1 MEKLNSVAFV
11 RKKSGSDSQI
21 EAVKMPI
28 VAKYIDKTYEIKAVF
43 QPISGIIELS
53 NDLNDYRTISIKDDD
68 WDKILAFNS
77 TQDTVMKVT
86 VQNDPTPK
94 YFTRSQLRRIG
105 SEKNPLQ
112 IAVTADN
119 PVEVSMQM
127 LSKPGQLNLHGN
139 PYVKKIYLPKDMGL
153 TYDGNCCFQ
162 GCTALETIEFESGTT
177 LTSIPK
183 NALSGCDSIRTLT
196 IPKGVNISDG
206 AFGGIDNLKNL
217 SVTMP
222 YKTYYANKNYIDGK
236 DSLSDMSISVVFQ
249 RDDDI
254 ISNRTKRRN
263 DNCELSLPEGVVLSI
278 GEYAFAGFN
287 KLKHVILP
295 ESLLSVGGHTF
306 QACHSLEDCYINWN
320 DVPYEKMADTDGIRP
335 SIPESMFED
344 CENLTAVH
352 LPENVNY
359 IRDRAFARCKKLKQ
373 IHIPRTKNGIV
384 FWSSQKADA
393 GH

>member
-11 RKKSGSDSQI
+11 REKSGSDSQI
-21 EAVKMPI
+21 EAVRMPV

-43 QPISGIIELS
+43 QPIGGIIELS
-53 NDLNDYRTISIKDDD
+53 NDLNDYRTISVKDDD

-77 TQDTVMKVT
+77 IKDTVMKVT

-94 YFTRSQLRRIG
+94 YFTRSQLRGIG

-112 IAVTADN
+112 IAVTADD
-119 PVEVSMQM
+119 PVEVSMRM

-153 TYDGNCCFQ
+153 TYAGNCCFQ
-162 GCTALETIEFESGTT
+162 GCAALETIEFESGTT
-177 LTSIPK
+177 LASIPE
-183 NALSGCDSIRTLT
+183 NAFSGCDSIRTLT
-196 IPKGVNISDG
+196 IPEGVGISAG
-206 AFGGIDNLKNL
+206 AFDGIDNLKNL

-222 YKTYYANKNYIDGK
+222 YKTYYANKNRIDGN
-236 DSLSDMSISVVFQ
+236 DSLNDMSISVVFQ
-249 RDDDI
+249 RDDNI
-254 ISNRTKRRN
+254 ISNRTGRRN

-320 DVPYEKMADTDGIRP
+320 GVPYERTADTEGIRP

-373 IHIPRTKNGIV
+373 IHIPRTENGIV
-384 FWSSQKADA
+384 FWSSQKAEA

>member
-11 RKKSGSDSQI
+11 REKSGSDSQI
-21 EAVKMPI
+21 EAVKMPV

-43 QPISGIIELS
+43 QPIGGIIELS
-53 NDLNDYRTISIKDDD
+53 NDLNDYRTISINDDD

-77 TQDTVMKVT
+77 IEDTVMKVSVLNGST
-86 VQNDPTPK
+86 Q
-94 YFTRSQLRRIG
+94 YFTRSQLSGIG

-112 IAVTADN
+112 IEAGAND

-139 PYVKKIYLPKDMGL
+139 PYVKKVYLPKDMGL
-153 TYDGNCCFQ
+153 TYAGNCCFQ
-162 GCTALETIEFESGTT
+162 GCAALETIEFESGAT
-177 LTSIPK
+177 LTSIPG
-183 NALSGCDSIRTLT
+183 NAFSGCDSLRTLT
-196 IPKGVNISDG
+196 IPEGVDIRDG
-206 AFGGIDNLKNL
+206 AFDGIGNLQNL
-217 SVTMP
+217 SVTMS
-222 YKTYYANKNYIDGK
+222 YKTYYANRNSIDNK
-236 DSLSDMSISVVFQ
+236 DGLAGMSISVVFQ
-249 RDDDI
+249 QDDDI
-254 ISNRTKRRN
+254 IFNRTKQRN

-278 GEYAFAGFN
+278 GEYAFTGFN

-320 DVPYEKMADTDGIRP
+320 GVPYERMADTDGIRP

-359 IRDRAFARCKKLKQ
+359 IRDRAFARCKKLKR
-373 IHIPRTKNGIV
+373 IHIPRTENGIV
-384 FWSSQKADA
+384 FWSSQEAEA